1 MHYRS
6 LPLGILGLTL
16 HRKRRTS
23 VSRPPG
29 YLTLITV
36 VGSAVHLGS
45 ALNEEEL
52 GALKA
57 AARQRLVDG
66 QGEFDLGLGVA
77 AAGSPLEI
85 TASRAAHLWD
95 AGRHGTATAHRDM
108 MRPQPGIGRAALTAA
123 NPSRSTL
130 RCESTLVHNFA
141 LFPASKLRRQDSNLN
156 SQNQNLMCCR
166 LHHDGP
172 RTSGE

>member
-1 MHYRS
+1 
-6 LPLGILGLTL
+6 
-16 HRKRRTS
+16 
-23 VSRPPG
+23 
-29 YLTLITV
+29 
-36 VGSAVHLGS
+36 VHLGS

-66 QGEFDLGLGVA
+66 RGEFDLRLGVA

-85 TASRAAHLWD
+85 TASPAAHLWD
-95 AGRHGTATAHRDM
+95 APLRHSNRTSGHDAASTRAT
-108 MRPQPGIGRAALTAA
+108 PSAAPTTA

-130 RCESTLVHNFA
+130 QCEPTLVHNFA

>member
-36 VGSAVHLGS
+36 VGLAVHLGS

-66 QGEFDLGLGVA
+66 R
-77 AAGSPLEI
+77 
-85 TASRAAHLWD
+85 ASSTSGWVWQRRAARW
-95 AGRHGTATAHRDM
+95 RSPRRVRRICGTRAVTAQ
-108 MRPQPGIGRAALTAA
+108 QPHIGI
-123 NPSRSTL
+123 
-130 RCESTLVHNFA
+130 
-141 LFPASKLRRQDSNLN
+141 
-156 SQNQNLMCCR
+156 
-166 LHHDGP
+166 
-172 RTSGE
+172 

>member
-6 LPLGILGLTL
+6 LPQGILGLTL

-36 VGSAVHLGS
+36 VCLAVHLGS
-45 ALNEEEL
+45 ALNEQEL

-57 AARQRLVDG
+57 ATRQRLVDG

-77 AAGSPLEI
+77 AAGSTLEI

-95 AGRHGTATAHRDM
+95 
-108 MRPQPGIGRAALTAA
+108 
-123 NPSRSTL
+123 
-130 RCESTLVHNFA
+130 FA